1 MLKIQVISNKKI
13 IRSNDFSIRYAP
25 YNSPMTFDMF
35 DINIINLQDEN
46 IWKNNGSQANRINI
60 TNDLIS
66 LNALIKNN
74 TKSKVVIL
82 MPMNYNMLF
91 LYNKYDL
98 AYEYQYNIKDRLDC
112 FYEILRELITGI
124 GRYQIIFENSRTKC
138 EYSFFDSSF
147 SFLNCDK
154 IAVTKAEGSGRAT
167 TICLNERLYLT
178 TLLMEST
185 NCNFKDFIEAIGLAD
200 EKLEYPQWLIELER
214 FDDVIQRD
222 IIKNDIIKIEELKC
236 EIERANEIINK
247 NLNYKSILIENGER
261 LISVVFDILQTLL
274 MYDLSGFKDEKK
286 EDFLIK
292 LDNITFIGEIKGITS
307 NVKSENISQLDVHYQ
322 SYLEKLQEDEKE
334 EEIKALLIINSQR
347 NKPLEVRE
355 PIHKKQVD
363 LAIRNGSLIITT
375 EKLLS
380 LYEKFIANKIDTN
393 RVIKLFTEQTGLFEF
408 D

>member
-1 MLKIQVISNKKI
+1 MLNIQVVSNKKI
-13 IRSNDFSIRYAP
+13 IRSNDFNIRYSS

-46 IWKNNGSQANRINI
+46 IWRNKYMQSDRINI

-66 LNALIKNN
+66 LNKIIEVSPE
-74 TKSKVVIL
+74 SKIVIL
-82 MPMNYNMLF
+82 LPANYNMLF
-91 LYNKYDL
+91 NWNDYHDSYNSGFFLKNEHDCMTTIISAL
-98 AYEYQYNIKDRLDC
+98 FPNIK
-112 FYEILRELITGI
+112 
-124 GRYQIIFENSRTKC
+124 RYTLIFENSITKC
-138 EYSFFDSSF
+138 QNSEFTSSF
-147 SFLNCDK
+147 SFLNCGGNA
-154 IAVTKAEGSGRAT
+154 ITKALGSGRAT
-167 TICLNERLYLT
+167 TVCFNNNIFLT
-178 TLLMEST
+178 TLLMESP

-200 EKLEYPQWLIELER
+200 EKPEYPQWLIELER

-261 LISVVFDILQTLL
+261 LVSVVFDILQTLL
-274 MYDLSGFKDEKK
+274 KYDLSGFKDEKK